1 MGGTPWASSG
11 DAAYGLHRS
20 WGALAPRLL
29 SGKDA
34 GTSHEVLAS
43 GGALVCTV
51 GSRPLLFHV
60 SGWYPR
66 WLVDM
71 SGLLICAACGVQ
83 GLGLVASAAGW

>member
-11 DAAYGLHRS
+11 EAADGLHRL
-20 WGALAPRLL
+20 WGALAPRPL

-34 GTSHEVLAS
+34 GSSHEVLAL
-43 GGALVCTV
+43 GGAVVCTV
-51 GSRPLLFHV
+51 GSTPIPFHV

-71 SGLLICAACGVQ
+71 SGLLICTACRV
-83 GLGLVASAAGW
+83 